1 MNSIYCA
8 PSNRQVETIGDA
20 YMVVSGLPIRNGHKH
35 AGEIARMAL
44 HLVEAVKKDFTVR
57 HKSDYKLKLRVGIH
71 SGNKKS
77 SHILIG
83 QLSHLNSNSL
93 QTDSLKLP
101 NETNEKTKAFIQVSA
116 FKYPVETPPLV
127 FFDVFLKTLR
137 YFFYETT
144 IETINPSTH

>member
-1 MNSIYCA
+1 M
-8 PSNRQVETIGDA
+8 ETIGDA

-77 SHILIG
+77 SQIFDRPVKPFEF
-83 QLSHLNSNSL
+83 QF
-93 QTDSLKLP
+93 
-101 NETNEKTKAFIQVSA
+101 FINWL
-116 FKYPVETPPLV
+116 T
-127 FFDVFLKTLR
+127 
-137 YFFYETT
+137 
-144 IETINPSTH
+144 

>member
-1 MNSIYCA
+1 M
-8 PSNRQVETIGDA
+8 ETIGDA

-93 QTDSLKLP
+93 
-101 NETNEKTKAFIQVSA
+101 
-116 FKYPVETPPLV
+116 
-127 FFDVFLKTLR
+127 
-137 YFFYETT
+137 
-144 IETINPSTH
+144 